1 LGMYRAAFTTMD
13 QTSPL
18 TRNKVQVPVIALGGE
33 KGLGAKV
40 KQMVEKV
47 AKNVAGGVISSSG
60 HFLPEEAPQEIVR
73 SLLDAFSQEQK
84 LKSTAH
90 I

>member
-1 LGMYRAAFTTMD
+1 MR
-13 QTSPL
+13 
-18 TRNKVQVPVIALGGE
+18 VIALGGA

-47 AKNVAGGVISSSG
+47 AENVAGGVINSSG
-60 HFLPEEAPQEIVR
+60 HFLPEEAPQEVVR
-73 SLLDAFSQEQK
+73 SLLDALGQEQN